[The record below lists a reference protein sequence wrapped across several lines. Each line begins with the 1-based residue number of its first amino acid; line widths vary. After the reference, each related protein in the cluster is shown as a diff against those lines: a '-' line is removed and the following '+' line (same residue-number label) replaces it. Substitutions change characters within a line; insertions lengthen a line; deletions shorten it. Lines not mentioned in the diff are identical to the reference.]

1 MLRLPHLCAK
11 KLSTLLLPLPPLLP
25 RRPPSANL
33 SPALAQ
39 DSPPSR
45 SLALAL
51 PLPQVSRANC
61 RKPADASRNQFSAP
75 AGGTHFLPR
84 TTRSASLPLPEY
96 PPVMHGAPTQA
107 NFRPPGPACW
117 PFPRY

>member
-1 MLRLPHLCAK
+1 MLRLPHPCAK

-25 RRPPSANL
+25 RHPPSANL

-45 SLALAL
+45 SLAL

-61 RKPADASRNQFSAP
+61 RKPADASRNQFLAP
-75 AGGTHFLPR
+75 AAGTHFLPR

-96 PPVMHGAPTQA
+96 PPLIHVSPTQPK
-107 NFRPPGPACW
+107 FRPSRPP
-117 PFPRY
+117 